1 MWKMKLSAVFAI
13 LFLTVLFAGCANDP
27 LSASVTVKY
36 QVSGT
41 AAYADIDYINENGQ
55 LAIIN
60 NVSLPWSITFT
71 RDKGDMVSLSAT
83 NTGTTGTV
91 IVEIFSNG
99 TLFATDTSS
108 DSTAATAEG
117 IL

>member
-1 MWKMKLSAVFAI
+1 MWKIRYPAVFAV
-13 LFLTVLFAGCANDP
+13 LFLLMFFTGCANDP
-27 LSASVTVKY
+27 LSASITVKY

-41 AAYADIDYINENGQ
+41 AVSADVDYIDQNGE

-60 NVSLPWSITFT
+60 NVALPWTITFT
-71 RDKGDMVSLSAT
+71 RDKGDTVYLSAQ

-99 TLFATDTSS
+99 TLFDTDTSS

-117 IL
+117 TL